1 MKIEGNEIYR
11 LKLAWA
17 LPVFILLVIAVVS
30 WQWIDDRN
38 VVTQADEPINMAVSQ
53 SDYYLENFEII
64 NISNTTG
71 VTTGAGDTNDNES
84 LKSRRLKLTGKS
96 LSHNHVKG
104 ISTLDHPVVVMRSEN
119 DDYWLASARSGNV
132 SAEFDVLD
140 LNGNVELTN
149 HGPMN
154 ADNSDSIRIDT
165 ESLTIDTSQQIVETN
180 EVVQVTGRGWNYN
193 ANSMNAEINNG
204 RLSFQSGVEAT
215 FVSPN

>member
-38 VVTQADEPINMAVSQ
+38 VTTQTDAPINMAASQ
-53 SDYYLENFEII
+53 SDYYLEDFEII
-64 NISNTTG
+64 NISNAS
-71 VTTGAGDTNDNES
+71 GAISDAGNANDS
-84 LKSRRLKLTGKS
+84 ADRKSRRLKLTGKS
-96 LSHNHVKG
+96 LSHNHIEGV
-104 ISTLDHPVVVMRSEN
+104 STLDNPVVVMRNEN

-149 HGPMN
+149 SGPMN
-154 ADNSDSIRIDT
+154 ADNSDSIKIDT
-165 ESLTIDTSQQIVETN
+165 ESLTIDTSQQVVETN
-180 EVVQVTGRGWNYN
+180 DVVQVTGRGWHYK